1 MASLFESQFQNQRP
15 LQGARVGIREELSD
29 LITNVDA
36 KETPISSMAK
46 RGSKPGNTT
55 FRWQVDRNPEP
66 SVELGILDGKDVDPT
81 NPSSNADFKQYTIG
95 YRTEVENNIHL
106 FRRAVH
112 VSNLTQD
119 ILNIAGVQNELSRQL
134 AKATID
140 LKRSMEITFTSDI
153 MPAIDDGV
161 TPYRTRCLT
170 SWIKKDKAT
179 ATTNAD
185 KYGVQNQSIREID
198 ANFVTPESSI
208 VGTGTD
214 VSNLNENTVQ
224 DVMTSVY
231 EQTGQ
236 FKNHEAVVGTKLK
249 RQFTELVY
257 TTRAPAAAGGA
268 NPSGIRST
276 RDANSD
282 TISASVDYF
291 EGDFGKLALIP
302 TQFLHAGV
310 NPYTIVETVASGV
323 SSFKLYDGRET
334 TEANRVKALTSD
346 GNTTGTITVSAA
358 NLDAKKAAILAAANN
373 ALTADNLVITAA
385 SSSTADRNAAA
396 ALAKYRANL
405 HLDNAKCKGF
415 IIPWDM
421 LEVRYGGNI
430 AQVRELTENGGGPRR
445 MMEAMAALLVHSPLT
460 FGMFDYKANN
470 A

>member
-1 MASLFESQFQNQRP
+1 
-15 LQGARVGIREELSD
+15 
-29 LITNVDA
+29 
-36 KETPISSMAK
+36 
-46 RGSKPGNTT
+46 
-55 FRWQVDRNPEP
+55 
-66 SVELGILDGKDVDPT
+66 
-81 NPSSNADFKQYTIG
+81 
-95 YRTEVENNIHL
+95 VENNIHL

-140 LKRSMEITFTSDI
+140 LKRSMELTFTSDI
-153 MPAIDDGV
+153 LPAIDDGA

-185 KYGVQNQSIREID
+185 KYGSQNQSIRDID
-198 ANFVTPESSI
+198 ANFITPDTSI

-214 VSNLNENTVQ
+214 VTNLNENTVQ
-224 DVMTSVY
+224 DIMTSVY

-257 TTRAPAAAGGA
+257 TSRSPAG
-268 NPSGIRST
+268 PSSTTGIRST
-276 RDANSD
+276 RDANAD

-302 TQFLHAGV
+302 SQFLHAGV
-310 NPYTIVETVASGV
+310 NPYTIVETVASSV
-323 SSFKLYDGRET
+323 SSFKLYDGSVSSET
-334 TEANRVKALTSD
+334 NRVKAMTSD
-346 GNTTGTITVSAA
+346 GNTSGTITVSAA
-358 NLDAKKAAILAAANN
+358 NVDAKKAAMLAAAGN

-385 SSSTADRNAAA
+385 SSSAADRAAA
-396 ALAKYRANL
+396 YALAKYRASL
-405 HLDNAKCKGF
+405 HADNAKCKGF
-415 IIPWDM
+415 VIPWDYI
-421 LEVRYGGNI
+421 EIRYGGNI

-460 FGMFDYKANN
+460 FGMFDYKTNN

>member
-1 MASLFESQFQNQRP
+1 MASLFESQFQNDRP
-15 LQGARVGIREELSD
+15 LKGARIGIREELSD

-66 SVELGILDGKDVDPT
+66 TVELGILDGKDVDPT
-81 NPSSNADFKQYTIG
+81 SPSTNSDFKQYTIG

-119 ILNIAGVQNELSRQL
+119 ILNLAGVKDELSRQL

-153 MPAIDDGV
+153 MPAIDDGI

-170 SWIKKDKAT
+170 AWIKKDKAT
-179 ATTNAD
+179 ADRNAD
-185 KYGVQNQSIREID
+185 KYGVQNQEIRTINE
-198 ANFVTPESSI
+198 NFCTPESSI
-208 VGTGTD
+208 VGTNTL
-214 VSNLNENTVQ
+214 VETLNENTVQ
-224 DVMTSVY
+224 DLMTSVY

-257 TTRAPAAAGGA
+257 TTRAPAGTPAQ
-268 NPSGIRST
+268 SGIRST
-276 RDANSD
+276 RDASAD
-282 TISASVDYF
+282 TIKASVDYF

-310 NPYTIVETVASGV
+310 NPYTIVEYTEGGV
-323 SSFKLYDGRET
+323 QKFKLYDGRT
-334 TEANRVKALTSD
+334 STEDNRVKAQTGD
-346 GNTTGTITVSAA
+346 GNTAGVITFG
-358 NLDAKKAAILAAANN
+358 NGGLAAAKNTMTN
-373 ALTADNLVITAA
+373 AQQGALTANNLVIAA
-385 SSSTADRNAAA
+385 ATNSEADRNAAF
-396 ALAKYRANL
+396 ALAKTRANL
-405 HLDNAKCKGF
+405 HADNAKSKGF

-460 FGMFDYKANN
+460 FGMLDYRSNLS
-470 A
+470 